1 MRFCLM
7 FLTLSASFS
16 SFSQAG
22 TTHLDSLAQSIEKLP
37 VKNQLEIITHIPYGD
52 FVAEVEKAE
61 SLFRKAEQMALQIND
76 RTSLGDVIFK
86 QGQLKAYQNRID
98 ESLALSLR
106 AIKIFEDSGNL
117 EKAGI
122 AYGGLGYN
130 LKSNNLKKAKLY
142 MQKSIKLLEEAND
155 SVGINPVYDNY
166 GVVLNMD
173 GQNDSAL
180 LYQQKSLWIKKALND
195 STGLGYSYANIANT
209 YAEMGNYGYAKA
221 HLDSSLLIRN
231 NIADNY
237 GITVSYVQKAE
248 ILVLEKQYREAL
260 EHFEHCAILAKQF
273 KYQHLEQYCYEQM
286 ANTYLKLS
294 DYENAYLW
302 RENFQ
307 TLKDNSNSL
316 KVNSRIEEL
325 QIQFETEKKEKLL
338 AEAQTDLLKKEMEIK
353 SRTNW
358 LISAFS
364 LAFTVSLF
372 GLVVYRQQKLRN
384 KQIIKENQLKQALIK
399 IENQNNLQEQ
409 RLAISKD
416 LHDNIG
422 SQLTF
427 IISSLDNLKY
437 FEFSKALIYPKFES
451 IAAFTR
457 STITDLRDTIWAMN
471 KDEITFEDLKLRI
484 INFIEAANASLL
496 GIHIEVNFVNK
507 KEDLALNSLQ
517 GIDVYRI
524 IQEAVHNAIKHAQP
538 QEIVVNFM
546 QDANEVI
553 VNIIDNGT
561 GFDLKGLEKENSGN
575 ANVRTGNG
583 LIYMQKRADEIKG
596 KLSIIKQNPGTR
608 VQLIVPL
615 KE

>member
-1 MRFCLM
+1 MRF
-7 FLTLSASFS
+7 FLILSFLSITFS
-16 SFSQAG
+16 AFSQSKI
-22 TTHLDSLAQSIEKLP
+22 TYLDSLAQSIKKLP
-37 VKNQLEIITHIPYGD
+37 VKKQLELITTIPYGD
-52 FVAEVEKAE
+52 FVAEVEKAD
-61 SLFRKAEQMALQIND
+61 SLFRKAEQIALQLED
-76 RTSLGDVIFK
+76 STSLGDVVFK
-86 QGQLKAYQNRID
+86 QGQLKAYQNRMD

-106 AIKIFEDSGNL
+106 AIKIFEESGNL

-130 LKSNNLKKAKLY
+130 LKSNNLEKAKQY
-142 MQKSIKLLEEAND
+142 MQKSIKLLQQAND

-166 GVVLNMD
+166 GVVLNRD

-180 LYQQKSLWIKKALND
+180 LYQQKSLRIKKALKD

-209 YAEMGNYGYAKA
+209 YAEMEDFRNAKA
-221 HLDSSLLIRN
+221 YLDTSLVIRN
-231 NIADNY
+231 GIADNY
-237 GITVSYVQKAE
+237 GITVNYVQKAE
-248 ILVLEKQYREAL
+248 ILVLEKKYREAL
-260 EHFEHCAILAKQF
+260 ENFKRCASLAKQY
-273 KYQHLEQYCYEQM
+273 KYRHLEQYCYEQM

-294 DYENAYLW
+294 DFENAYFW
-302 RENFQ
+302 KEKFQ
-307 TLKDNSNSL
+307 SLKDSSNSL

-338 AEAQTDLLKKEMEIK
+338 AEAQTDILTKEVEIK

-358 LISAFS
+358 LISAIGLSFI
-364 LAFTVSLF
+364 LALF
-372 GLVVYRQQKLRN
+372 GFVVYKQQKQRN

-437 FEFSKALIYPKFES
+437 FEFNKALIYPKFES

-484 INFIEAANASLL
+484 INFIEAAKASLL
-496 GIHIEVNFVNK
+496 GIQLEVNFVNS
-507 KEDLALNSLQ
+507 KEDLALNSVQ

-524 IQEAVHNAIKHAQP
+524 IQEAVHNAIKHAKP
-538 QEIVVNFM
+538 KKIVVNFM
-546 QDANEVI
+546 QNANEV
-553 VNIIDNGT
+553 VVEIIDNGV
-561 GFDLKGLEKENSGN
+561 GFYSNGFVTVDKGNGDGG
-575 ANVRTGNG
+575 TGNG
-583 LIYMQKRADEIKG
+583 LHFMHKRAEEIKG
-596 KLSIIKQNPGTR
+596 ELLIIKQNPGTK
-608 VQLIVPL
+608 VQLTVPL
-615 KE
+615 RE